1 MWNTPKPCHSRC
13 RPGLLACVVA
23 AAMLLSLPGCG
34 GGVAASSHSPSP
46 SRSAAPHLSVG
57 QLRDLVIA
65 ARHSYFTSLAKDVPK
80 IAGAKTGDVFIGD
93 PHGHDLFQGPGRQHP
108 WSRVLI
114 AAFAS
119 SPDGK
124 TMHNADTAVIDDS
137 GVGEGVYRL
146 QGPAWALWSAGRAVL
161 LKISDSLGGQLVQ
174 VQAATHPGMRQLR
187 VGEHLFFRCG
197 LSVVVPSD
205 CDGSYV
211 HGMQQL
217 SGYDESMGPSTIT
230 GGPLG
235 NVAIYSLDEQV
246 DGFMPGLPRWP
257 MVASSADGTVVVRCV
272 GAHIGTA
279 HALALI
285 DVVVHLPGRPV
296 GIVDVVVKGRA
307 ATTAQSKVMAQV
319 AHVWRHFSITGA
331 MMPTPGH

>member
-1 MWNTPKPCHSRC
+1 
-13 RPGLLACVVA
+13 
-23 AAMLLSLPGCG
+23 MLLSLPGCG

-46 SRSAAPHLSVG
+46 SPTAAPHLSVG

-65 ARHSYFTSLAKDVPK
+65 GRHSYFTSLAKDVPK
-80 IAGAKTGDVFIGD
+80 IAGARTGDVFIGD
-93 PHGHDLFQGPGRQHP
+93 PHGHDLFQGPGRRRP
-108 WSRVLI
+108 CSRVLI
-114 AAFAS
+114 AAFVS

-137 GVGEGVYRL
+137 GVGEGVGEGVYRL
-146 QGPAWALWSAGRAVL
+146 QGPAWALWSADRAAL
-161 LKISDSLGGQLVQ
+161 LKLSHSLGGQLVQ
-174 VQAATHPGMRQLR
+174 IQAATHPGMRQLR
-187 VGEHLFFRCG
+187 AGEHLFFRCG

-205 CDGSYV
+205 YDGSYV

-257 MVASSADGTVVVRCV
+257 IVASSADGTVVVRCV

-279 HALALI
+279 HTLALV

-296 GIVDVVVKGRA
+296 GIVGVVVKGRA
-307 ATTAQSKVMAQV
+307 ATTAQSKVMAQL

-331 MMPTPGH
+331 MMPAPGH